1 MPLKLTSLLLAGALL
16 VAGCSR
22 KAVISVD
29 RAETASYTRVSG
41 LASST
46 RALFTHSLSA
56 VSDSSH
62 RFTAVRHKL
71 EIVSNEG
78 DLPKAWESVINFC
91 GSIQCEI
98 IASSITARTPE
109 SSPSG
114 SIALRVAPQDFPRL
128 IAQAEK
134 QGNIVQ
140 HTTETEDKTSA
151 VVDTEAK
158 IKNLNTYR
166 DSLRGMLGKPSV
178 GVKDLVEIQEKLTD
192 VQSELDSEN
201 AQRKILAN
209 ETEKVAVELN
219 FRVQRSGAN
228 RSAFTPIWDAFRESG
243 ANLAES
249 LATLITVVVS
259 VIPWL
264 VIIVPGGWLLVRF
277 WQKLRRKRNV
287 SAPSPSA

>member
-166 DSLRGMLGKPSV
+166 DSLRRKSSPMSSQNWTAKMPS
-178 GVKDLVEIQEKLTD
+178 EKSWRT
-192 VQSELDSEN
+192 
-201 AQRKILAN
+201 K
-209 ETEKVAVELN
+209 
-219 FRVQRSGAN
+219 
-228 RSAFTPIWDAFRESG
+228 
-243 ANLAES
+243 
-249 LATLITVVVS
+249 
-259 VIPWL
+259 
-264 VIIVPGGWLLVRF
+264 
-277 WQKLRRKRNV
+277 RKRSLLNLISVCKDPARTGVHSRRFGMRFV
-287 SAPSPSA
+287 SRARI